1 MNQPL
6 FSSAA
11 LLELL
16 MKRIFPLYRILRVLS
31 LISARTNLLVFWF
44 AKPIPKY
51 AHWAIGTFYV
61 A

>member
-1 MNQPL
+1 
-6 FSSAA
+6 
-11 LLELL
+11 
-16 MKRIFPLYRILRVLS
+16 MKRIFPLYRILRILS

-51 AHWAIGTFYV
+51 AHWAIDTFHV